1 MATILDGN
9 GCTVEL
15 RGRTGIVYRE
25 GDRSMRIDA
34 EMLSGE
40 TDWVVYT
47 SSVGLWADGSRAV
60 GEERERVVAN
70 LRATLARAG
79 LRADYE

>member
-1 MATILDGN
+1 
-9 GCTVEL
+9 
-15 RGRTGIVYRE
+15 
-25 GDRSMRIDA
+25 MRIDA